1 MNPLSDID
9 MILDS
14 SAYHIAQSSLKNLIS
29 YLPSTVVVLCGIDDL
44 WGDAGFVVGA
54 TGLGSEEV
62 RTKEKRIT

>member
-14 SAYHIAQSSLKNLIS
+14 STYHIAQSSLKNLIS

-44 WGDAGFVVGA
+44 WDDVDLIVGA
-54 TGLGSEEV
+54 TGLESEEE
-62 RTKEKRIT
+62 EK